1 LLILIDKKNNI
12 KYDIGSLMYIH
23 NLNPILINLGFFQ
36 IRWYSIAYILGILIG
51 WWLAKQ
57 IISFKIKKKILFFD
71 INFFD
76 DLISYI
82 IISIILGGRFGY
94 IIFYN
99 FAYYFNNPIDIFKI
113 WEGGM
118 SFHGALIG
126 VIIGTYFF
134 SKKIKVNTFFFLD
147 VIASVAPIG
156 IFFGRMANFI
166 NSELYGKPSNF
177 FFSVI
182 FPKID
187 MIPRHPSQLYEAL
200 LEGVVLFSILISV
213 IFRENIR
220 IGMCSSLFMIL
231 YGIFRI
237 LAEQFREPDIQIG
250 YLFNLFSM
258 GSILSS
264 AMILSGIFIFVKIK
278 K

>member
-1 LLILIDKKNNI
+1 
-12 KYDIGSLMYIH
+12 M
-23 NLNPILINLGFFQ
+23 
-36 IRWYSIAYILGILIG
+36 
-51 WWLAKQ
+51 
-57 IISFKIKKKILFFD
+57 
-71 INFFD
+71 
-76 DLISYI
+76 ISYI

-99 FAYYFNNPIDIFKI
+99 FDYYFNNPIDIFKI

-134 SKKIKVNTFFFLD
+134 SKKIKVNAFFFLD

-156 IFFGRMANFI
+156 IFFGRVANFI

-177 FFSVI
+177 FFSVV

-200 LEGVVLFSILISV
+200 LEGVVLFSILISA

-231 YGIFRI
+231 YGLFRI

-264 AMILSGIFIFVKIK
+264 AMILSGIFIFIKIK